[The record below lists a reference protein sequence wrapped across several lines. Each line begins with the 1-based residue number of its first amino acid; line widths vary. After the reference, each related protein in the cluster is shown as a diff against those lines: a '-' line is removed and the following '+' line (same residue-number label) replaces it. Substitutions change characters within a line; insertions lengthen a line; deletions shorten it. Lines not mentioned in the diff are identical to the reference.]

1 MALSFSTGL
10 KNDIL
15 LTNGV
20 RAAFSLGTIK
30 IYESTATPVNADAAL
45 GTVTELVE
53 YTVGGDG
60 TTGLT
65 LENAAANGIINKEPT
80 ETWQGTAAATG
91 TALFWRFEKT
101 GDTGLASTTDK
112 RIQGTIGG
120 SGSDIFVAST
130 TFTTGTDYTLDFFS
144 LSIPEL

>member
-1 MALSFSTGL
+1 MALSFSTGF
-10 KNDIL
+10 KNEVL
-15 LTNGV
+15 LTAGV
-20 RAAFSLGTIK
+20 RATFSLGTIK
-30 IYESTATPVNADAAL
+30 IYASAATPVDADAAL

-53 YTVGGDG
+53 YTVGGG
-60 TTGLT
+60 ATGLT

-80 ETWQGTAAATG
+80 ETWQGTAASTG

-120 SGSDIFVAST
+120 SGADIFVAST
-130 TFTTGTDYTLDFFS
+130 TFDSGIDYTLDFFS
-144 LSIPEL
+144 LSIPDL